1 MKNIFPIKPL
11 WSIAVVITCLFFM
24 TSCAPEDDDIK
35 FTPEEMVGTYNC
47 AENSTIYNQSNY
59 EVKVTKSTTGSEQ
72 IMIENFYQL
81 GLGTF
86 IKVNILG
93 SDLVIPN
100 QVVNDIKISGDGI
113 IVNENRM
120 NLNYTADDGGGVV
133 DVVSG
138 GLSK

>member
-1 MKNIFPIKPL
+1 MMLVKPL
-11 WSIAVVITCLFFM
+11 RSIAVIISCLFFI
-24 TSCAPEDDDIK
+24 TSCAPEEDDVV
-35 FTPEEMVGTYNC
+35 FTPEEVVGTYSC
-47 AENSTIYNQSNY
+47 AEKSEIYNQSNY
-59 EVKVTKSTTGSEQ
+59 EVKVTKSTSGSDQ
-72 IMIENFYQL
+72 IVIENFYQL
-81 GLGTF
+81 GMGTF
-86 IKVNILG
+86 VKVNIIG
-93 SDLVIPN
+93 SDLVVPQ